1 MTAVDE
7 QTETGTGTI
16 VEEPLRV
23 DGWEL
28 TWPIWHML
36 SLGEKKE
43 IAARRGLTVGAF
55 EEEIYLQRATELSTR
70 QEEEAHR
77 YISANLFANQGEG
90 EGEGGA
96 VASSGEIVDHEHSED
111 DGSEEDDEEEEVLD
125 ALPKVNLDET
135 IGSSGYQMNE
145 VRLSVE
151 QIEAGH
157 GGHIMLL
164 PDEILYRLMGFMDM
178 DSFGVCACVSPFW
191 KHFTV
196 GEMAFKFL
204 CERVYLKQSKKKVLN
219 VERWN
224 SYRNMFINRPRVRL
238 NGIYIL
244 KYKQIKRIQRDMWTE
259 IPMGVVLEQIHYR
272 YLCFQENGN
281 VLYALSA
288 SPPYEMIPRF
298 VKMKRTNHS
307 DKQAVVGKY
316 EVSKFGVRVWT
327 SHKWSDISLDLII
340 VRTGLIPGSA
350 NFTELT
356 LVRHRLAVDG
366 NFNGE
371 DVVEFD
377 VPTDRNFKFF
387 RVWDL

>member
-7 QTETGTGTI
+7 QKETETV

-90 EGEGGA
+90 EGEA
-96 VASSGEIVDHEHSED
+96 IASTGEIIDHEHSED
-111 DGSEEDDEEEEVLD
+111 DESLEDEEEEEVLD
-125 ALPKVNLDET
+125 ALSKVNLDET
-135 IGSSGYQMNE
+135 ISSSDYQSNE
-145 VRLSVE
+145 FRLSVE

-164 PDEILYRLMGFMDM
+164 PDEILYRIMGFMDM
-178 DSFGVCACVSPFW
+178 DSFGFCACVSPFW

-204 CERVYLKQSKKKVLN
+204 CERVYLKQ
-219 VERWN
+219 
-224 SYRNMFINRPRVRL
+224 
-238 NGIYIL
+238 
-244 KYKQIKRIQRDMWTE
+244 
-259 IPMGVVLEQIHYR
+259 
-272 YLCFQENGN
+272 
-281 VLYALSA
+281 
-288 SPPYEMIPRF
+288 
-298 VKMKRTNHS
+298 
-307 DKQAVVGKY
+307 
-316 EVSKFGVRVWT
+316 
-327 SHKWSDISLDLII
+327 
-340 VRTGLIPGSA
+340 
-350 NFTELT
+350 
-356 LVRHRLAVDG
+356 
-366 NFNGE
+366 
-371 DVVEFD
+371 
-377 VPTDRNFKFF
+377 
-387 RVWDL
+387 

>member
-204 CERVYLKQSKKKVLN
+204 CERVYLKQ
-219 VERWN
+219 
-224 SYRNMFINRPRVRL
+224 
-238 NGIYIL
+238 
-244 KYKQIKRIQRDMWTE
+244 
-259 IPMGVVLEQIHYR
+259 
-272 YLCFQENGN
+272 
-281 VLYALSA
+281 
-288 SPPYEMIPRF
+288 
-298 VKMKRTNHS
+298 
-307 DKQAVVGKY
+307 
-316 EVSKFGVRVWT
+316 
-327 SHKWSDISLDLII
+327 
-340 VRTGLIPGSA
+340 
-350 NFTELT
+350 
-356 LVRHRLAVDG
+356 
-366 NFNGE
+366 
-371 DVVEFD
+371 
-377 VPTDRNFKFF
+377 
-387 RVWDL
+387 